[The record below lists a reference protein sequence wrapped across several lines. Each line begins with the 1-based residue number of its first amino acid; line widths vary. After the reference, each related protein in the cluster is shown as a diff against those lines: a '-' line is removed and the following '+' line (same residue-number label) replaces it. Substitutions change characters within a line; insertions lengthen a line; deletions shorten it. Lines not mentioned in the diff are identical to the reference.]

1 MFDPDSRYA
10 EIPTATWRAPDGREV
25 PYKRR
30 RFLPQGAKLPVLT
43 EVAVRAGD
51 RLDQISAQTL
61 GQPDLGWRIA
71 DANDA
76 MSFEELEEPGRTLR
90 VPAPF
95 IETFEP

>member
-10 EIPTATWRAPDGREV
+10 GIPTATWRAPDGREV

-30 RFLPQGAKLPVLT
+30 RFLPQGSKLALLSET
-43 EVAVRAGD
+43 SVRAGD
-51 RLDQISAQTL
+51 RLDQIAAQTL

-76 MSFEELEEPGRTLR
+76 MSYEELENPGTTLR
-90 VPAPF
+90 VPAPQLE
-95 IETFEP
+95 IFEP